1 MIADRYSLDSQAF
14 DRYRERY
21 RELASRIAQISF
33 MWPGSIH
40 TRYLTCGRPDC
51 ECAKD
56 PQARHGPYVYWTSK
70 DKGRSVAKL
79 LHSPEGEILGEWVK
93 NRQEVDRII
102 QEMKKLSQR
111 ALKIALRLRMRETK
125 K

>member
-1 MIADRYSLDSQAF
+1 MDRYTSDSLAI

-21 RELASRIAQISF
+21 TELASRIAQISF
-33 MWPGSIH
+33 MWSGSIH

-79 LHSPEGEILGEWVK
+79 LHSPEAEILGEWVK

-102 QEMKKLSQR
+102 QKMKKLSQR
-111 ALKIALRLRMRETK
+111 ALKIAIRLQVGEMK